1 MGVAAALAQ
10 YLTERGVTYDV
21 VVHPYTERAA
31 ASAKASH
38 VPAGCIAKAVV
49 LKGKDD
55 FMLAVLPAS
64 RHIRFGELRELVG
77 RDLRMANEQEI
88 ATLFADCEL
97 GAVPALGG
105 AYGLKVVVDD
115 SLAKES
121 DVYLEAGDHASLLHL
136 SGATFEKLLAEAR
149 RGSFTEAA

>member
-10 YLTERGVTYDV
+10 YLTERGVAYDA
-21 VVHPYTERAA
+21 VVHPYTETASV
-31 ASAKASH
+31 SAKASH
-38 VPAGCIAKAVV
+38 VPADCIAKAVV
-49 LKGKDD
+49 LKGKDG

-64 RHIRFGELRELVG
+64 RHIRFGELRELLG
-77 RDLRMANEQEI
+77 RDLRMANEKEI
-88 ATLFADCEL
+88 GTLFADCEL

-115 SLAKES
+115 SVAREP

-136 SGATFEKLLAEAR
+136 SGATFQKLLGEAR
-149 RGSFTEAA
+149 HGSFTEGA